1 MLVISLYRGWF
12 FFQNTELNNKI
23 TIICISDFERVM
35 DIVFCSPQMYPP
47 NILQFILLYDDV
59 RYLTTVWRFSNL
71 PRHNFISAM
80 VQVMFVL
87 SSEAKHEIV
96 WWSDKIIAS
105 VSWLLMSWR
114 CLKMGHY
121 QEWYRFNLECV
132 GLVHMSESN
141 TVSTVSAKVL
151 PTNGSKPY
159 ACTML
164 ITEWWCFI
172 LLVIV

>member
-1 MLVISLYRGWF
+1 MERGWSHLLLFMYNPQPWTLSNEKSRLGNFRNNMLSLNNQTRNCWKLYRGWF

-87 SSEAKHEIV
+87 SYEAKHEIV
-96 WWSDKIIAS
+96 WWSDHCIRIVAID
-105 VSWLLMSWR
+105 
-114 CLKMGHY
+114 
-121 QEWYRFNLECV
+121 
-132 GLVHMSESN
+132 
-141 TVSTVSAKVL
+141 VL
-151 PTNGSKPY
+151 
-159 ACTML
+159 TML
-164 ITEWWCFI
+164 EDGTLSGMIQ
-172 LLVIV
+172 V